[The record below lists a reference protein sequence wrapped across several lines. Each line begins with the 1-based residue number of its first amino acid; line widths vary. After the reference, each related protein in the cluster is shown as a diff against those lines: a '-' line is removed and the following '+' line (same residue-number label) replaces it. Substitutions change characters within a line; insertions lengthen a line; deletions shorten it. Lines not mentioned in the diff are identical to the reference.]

1 MTARYDGASAIE
13 QGTLRT
19 SIGCAGTGLHGGQRI
34 SMTLHPAA
42 PNTGIVFRR
51 TDARGALIPASWRR
65 VIDTRLCSV
74 IANDDG
80 VRVGTIE
87 HLMAALAGAGIDNL
101 RIDIDGPEVP
111 AMDGSAAPFTQM
123 IERAGVVRQGAVRRA
138 IQVLKPVSVS
148 DGAARAELEPAEIF
162 TVSCE
167 IDFDNPAVNR
177 QARTV
182 TLMNGAFKSELC
194 RARTFG
200 FEHEVEQLRKMGLA
214 KGGSLDNAIVIGRDR
229 ILNEGGLRYTD
240 EFVRH
245 KILDCVG
252 DLYLA
257 GGPILGHFRG
267 HRSGHAL
274 NNQVLKTLFAD
285 ASAWRYVP
293 MAKRT
298 VRGSKAAPLRLAEA
312 AR

>member
-13 QGTLRT
+13 QGTLR
-19 SIGCAGTGLHGGQRI
+19 SAIGCAGTGLHGGQKI

-51 TDARGALIPASWRR
+51 TDARGALIPATWKH
-65 VIDTRLCSV
+65 VVDTRLCSV
-74 IANDDG
+74 IANADG

-111 AMDGSAAPFTQM
+111 AMDGSSAPFTAM
-123 IERAGVVRQGAVRRA
+123 IERAGIARQGIARRA
-138 IQVLKPVSVS
+138 IQVLKPIAVAE
-148 DGAARAELEPAEIF
+148 GAARAELEPADLF

-214 KGGSLDNAIVIGRDR
+214 KGGSLENAIVIGRDR
-229 ILNEGGLRYTD
+229 ILNEDGLRYDD

-274 NNQVLKTLFAD
+274 NHKVLTALFAD
-285 ASAWRYVP
+285 PSAWRAVP
-293 MAKRT
+293 LAKRRSRPAKT
-298 VRGSKAAPLRLAEA
+298 GTLRLAPA